1 MTNLREAKKYC
12 KQYGATMPKAWKGYK
27 LIWHPWHQPADR
39 LLLPM
44 TYKQYVERVIEIGT
58 EKPQHERKERLRL
71 MKPVMTV
78 KAYAA
83 WVKAYAAREK
93 AYAAR
98 ERAYAA
104 WEKAYAALD
113 KANAAW
119 EKANAAWR
127 TKNHD
132 KIMAA
137 HAVECPNCKWD
148 GNCLPQFD

>member
-104 WEKAYAALD
+104 WEKAYAAWERANAAREKAYAALD
-113 KANAAW
+113 KAYAAW
-119 EKANAAWR
+119 EKAYAALDKAYAAW
-127 TKNHD
+127 
-132 KIMAA
+132 
-137 HAVECPNCKWD
+137 E
-148 GNCLPQFD
+148 